1 MVTFTS
7 LNELKMTNKA
17 LEDLKKA
24 YPELFVKFLDAVNL
38 TRAFQFKYH
47 YLISLILNEDPGQD
61 KPNFVYGSVLRLY
74 KREVQKIKDDVDFH
88 VLEQFFIEN
97 KNMDSTKICLLA
109 LGMTPDSLVGPS
121 FFK

>member
-7 LNELKMTNKA
+7 LNELETTNKT
-17 LEDLKKA
+17 LEDLNKS
-24 YPELFVKFLDAVNL
+24 YPELFGKFLDAVNL

-47 YLISLILNEDPGQD
+47 FLVSIILNEDPGQD

-74 KREVQKIKDDVDFH
+74 KREVQKLRDDVDFH
-88 VLEQFFIEN
+88 VLEQFFIQN

-109 LGMTPDSLVGPS
+109 LGMTPDSLVGTS

>member
-1 MVTFTS
+1 MVIFTS
-7 LNELKMTNKA
+7 LNDLETTNKA
-17 LEDLKKA
+17 MEDIKKT

-47 YLISLILNEDPGQD
+47 YLISLILNEEPGQD
-61 KPNFVYGSVLRLY
+61 KPKFVYGSVLRLY
-74 KREVQKIKDDVDFH
+74 KREVQKLKDDVDFH
-88 VLEQFFIEN
+88 VLAQFFIEN

-109 LGMTPDSLVGPS
+109 LGMTPDSLVGTS

>member
-7 LNELKMTNKA
+7 LHELEMTNKA
-17 LEDLKKA
+17 LEDLKKD
-24 YPELFVKFLDAVNL
+24 YSDLFVKFLDIVNL

-47 YLISLILNEDPGQD
+47 YLVALIMNQDPGED

-74 KREVQKIKDDVDFH
+74 KREVQRLKEHTDFH
-88 VLEQFFIEN
+88 VLEQFFAQN

-109 LGMTPDSLVGPS
+109 LGMTPDSLVGSS
-121 FFK
+121 FLK